1 MRTIF
6 GDLNKK
12 FTSTILSDAS
22 AALGI
27 IQRQG
32 LGKLRHI
39 DCSYLFVQNLNAE
52 KIIKFSKVIGTE
64 NPADLCTKG
73 LSEAEIEKYIKM
85 THSAF
90 HQGKHE
96 LCPQL
101 NTLTDRTCNPASRV
115 SGGAWRC
122 SHMNSVVMSPVV
134 GYKGIWW

>member
-1 MRTIF
+1 M
-6 GDLNKK
+6 
-12 FTSTILSDAS
+12 
-22 AALGI
+22 GI

-32 LGKLRHI
+32 LGELRHI

-101 NTLTDRTCNPASRV
+101 NTLTYRTCNPVSRVGGAWMGNHV

-122 SHMNSVVMSPVV
+122 SHINSVVMSPVV